1 MCIETIES
9 GKSKFD
15 QKNSNFCLLYEQFF
29 EYVIILGL
37 DKHIF
42 EHKVVNIFL
51 PIGFTYVLGAQKNRH

>member
-42 EHKVVNIFL
+42 EH
-51 PIGFTYVLGAQKNRH
+51 